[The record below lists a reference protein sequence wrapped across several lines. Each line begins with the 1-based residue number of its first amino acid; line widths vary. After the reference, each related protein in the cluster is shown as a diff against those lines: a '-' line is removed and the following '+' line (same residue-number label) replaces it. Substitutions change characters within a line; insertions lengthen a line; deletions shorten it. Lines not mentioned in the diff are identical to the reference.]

1 MDQIL
6 LPMEARE
13 VPERSQFPARAS
25 PQLQERA
32 HGIGKLIAFF
42 ASFWVLFGSRC
53 RDDASNIVVP
63 SAIPSAANAWNKT

>member
-32 HGIGKLIAFF
+32 HGIGKVIAFLRVF
-42 ASFWVLFGSRC
+42 EYCSE
-53 RDDASNIVVP
+53 VVAATML
-63 SAIPSAANAWNKT
+63 AI